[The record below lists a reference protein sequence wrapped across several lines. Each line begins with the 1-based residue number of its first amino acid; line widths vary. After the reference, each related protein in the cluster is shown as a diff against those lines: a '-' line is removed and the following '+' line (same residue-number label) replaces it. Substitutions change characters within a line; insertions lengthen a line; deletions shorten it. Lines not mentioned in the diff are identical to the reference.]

1 MWHVLLKENEDSSH
15 KLSKSNVGS
24 LDILQNTIARS
35 FAIIT
40 KKKGISLNIVK
51 CDFKIDKL

>member
-1 MWHVLLKENEDSSH
+1 VLLKENEDSSH

-40 KKKGISLNIVK
+40 KKKGHIIKYCQV
-51 CDFKIDKL
+51 

>member
-1 MWHVLLKENEDSSH
+1 VLLKENKDSSH

-40 KKKGISLNIVK
+40 KQGHIIKYCQV
-51 CDFKIDKL
+51 